1 MVILSANDG
10 KEEEKLNTLSA
21 DCTGYTSSANN
32 IREQRKYFPCLYDS
46 LVIYLRDFVII

>member
-21 DCTGYTSSANN
+21 DCTRYTSSSNN
-32 IREQRKYFPCLYDS
+32 IREQRKYFPYLYDS